1 MNTNCDT
8 NNKSALILSNMLA
21 GTTITKTS
29 ASDGTTTPTLT
40 DGNTTTTRH
49 ETLTRDTLGETRTKK
64 TGTGGGPTLR
74 ARDAI
79 ENDQAITAA

>member
-1 MNTNCDT
+1 MNTNCDA
-8 NNKSALILSNMLA
+8 NNESALILSNMLA

-29 ASDGTTTPTLT
+29 ASDGTITPTLT
-40 DGNTTTTRH
+40 DGDTITIRH

-79 ENDQAITAA
+79 ENGQAITAA